1 LTKKA
6 GASSTTPSQQQ
17 QQQQEQNEQST
28 TTADASTQQPSQRVQ
43 GNDSKDNS
51 NRKSTQRPETKT
63 NPPKQNNKQK
73 QKPKQTNA
81 NKKGDS
87 TANEPDSSSPS
98 FATTANTT
106 TVSPHQCQQTND
118 LEYGKGQMITVLHI
132 AEKPSIAQ
140 AIAKGLSVRNGE
152 KGDTRS
158 NKSSSLPV
166 YEFVETKTPFPKA
179 PHASSVCHKVT
190 SVAGHVFS
198 VDFPSNYQNW
208 DAVDPAQLF
217 DAPVRKTPTSPGII
231 KHLQNVA
238 KNVDFIVLW
247 LDCDREGENIAFEC
261 LGICMNL
268 MKVRIARPPKSY
280 LVIDGADQMDLTFCV
295 YFPFSSRD

>member
-6 GASSTTPSQQQ
+6 GASSTTPSQQHQQRQ
-17 QQQQEQNEQST
+17 QQNETS
-28 TTADASTQQPSQRVQ
+28 TTADTSTQQPSQRVQ

-51 NRKSTQRPETKT
+51 NRKSAQRPETKK
-63 NPPKQNNKQK
+63 NPPKQNKQK

-81 NKKGDS
+81 NSKGDS
-87 TANEPDSSSPS
+87 TINASGSSSPS
-98 FATTANTT
+98 FTTANTT

-152 KGDTRS
+152 KGDMRS

-268 MKVRIARPPKSY
+268 MKVRIA
-280 LVIDGADQMDLTFCV
+280 
-295 YFPFSSRD
+295 